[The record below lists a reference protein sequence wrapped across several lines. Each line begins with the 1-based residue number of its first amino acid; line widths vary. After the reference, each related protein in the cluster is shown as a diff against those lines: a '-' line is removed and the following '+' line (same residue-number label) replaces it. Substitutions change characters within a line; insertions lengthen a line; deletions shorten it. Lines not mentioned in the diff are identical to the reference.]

1 MRDIFS
7 YKMIIKYKGNNMENS
22 SNSNLTETPNLNTHE
37 VEGDKLWKLW
47 IAKQNKDRNRLQ
59 KEFKADTKSDGFDTR
74 LGKLIRELKL
84 ESDSRQISSSRLR
97 DCSIHSID
105 RRRRSEALWFV
116 ENEKE
121 CRSFIQTSKKGFTSL
136 TALQAAMRKANK
148 SDDTTDEADVES
160 TKNETEKESNVGQ
173 LDTTVKM
180 DKYQLAKI
188 IQEICLSNKIDD
200 AELIEILMLNAEA
213 NIQQKAA

>member
-1 MRDIFS
+1 
-7 YKMIIKYKGNNMENS
+7 MENL
-22 SNSNLTETPNLNTHE
+22 SNQTTTTESPDINTHE
-37 VEGDKLWKLW
+37 VEGRKLQVIW
-47 IAKQNKDRNRLQ
+47 NKRQAVWTKD
-59 KEFKADTKSDGFDTR
+59 FKADTQSDGFDTR

-84 ESDSRQISSSRLR
+84 ESDSRQIASSRLR
-97 DCSIHSID
+97 DCSLHSID
-105 RRRRSEALWFV
+105 KRRRSEALWFV

-121 CRSFIQTSKKGFTSL
+121 CRSFMQTSKKGFTSL

-148 SDDTTDEADVES
+148 SDDTTGDTDVEP
-160 TKNETEKESNVGQ
+160 TEKAEKESNVGQ

-180 DKYQLAKI
+180 DKFELAKI

>member
-1 MRDIFS
+1 
-7 YKMIIKYKGNNMENS
+7 MENL
-22 SNSNLTETPNLNTHE
+22 SNQTTTTESPDINTLE
-37 VEGDKLWKLW
+37 VEGRKLQVIW
-47 IAKQNKDRNRLQ
+47 NKRQAVWTKD
-59 KEFKADTKSDGFDTR
+59 FKADTQSDGFDTR

-84 ESDSRQISSSRLR
+84 ESDSRQIASSRLR
-97 DCSIHSID
+97 DCSLHSID
-105 RRRRSEALWFV
+105 KRRRSEALWFV

-121 CRSFIQTSKKGFTSL
+121 CRSFMQTSKKGFTSL

-148 SDDTTDEADVES
+148 SDDTTGDTDVEP
-160 TKNETEKESNVGQ
+160 TEKAEKESKVGQ

-180 DKYQLAKI
+180 DKFELAKI

>member
-136 TALQAAMRKANK
+136 TALQASMRKANK

-160 TKNETEKESNVGQ
+160 TKSETEKESNVGQ
-173 LDTTVKM
+173 LDATVKM

>member
-1 MRDIFS
+1 
-7 YKMIIKYKGNNMENS
+7 MENL
-22 SNSNLTETPNLNTHE
+22 SNQTTTTESPDINTLE
-37 VEGDKLWKLW
+37 VEGRKLQVIWNKRQAVWK
-47 IAKQNKDRNRLQ
+47 KD
-59 KEFKADTKSDGFDTR
+59 FKADTQSDGFDTR

-84 ESDSRQISSSRLR
+84 ESDSRQIASSRLR
-97 DCSIHSID
+97 DCSLHSID
-105 RRRRSEALWFV
+105 KRRRSEALWFV

-121 CRSFIQTSKKGFTSL
+121 CRSFMQTSKKGFTSL

-148 SDDTTDEADVES
+148 SDDTTGDTDVEP
-160 TKNETEKESNVGQ
+160 TEKAEKESKVGQ

-180 DKYQLAKI
+180 DKFELAKI

>member
-148 SDDTTDEADVES
+148 SDDTTGEADVES
-160 TKNETEKESNVGQ
+160 TKSETEKESNVGQ

>member
-148 SDDTTDEADVES
+148 SDDTTDEADVEP
-160 TKNETEKESNVGQ
+160 TEKAEKESNVGQ

>member
-1 MRDIFS
+1 
-7 YKMIIKYKGNNMENS
+7 MENL
-22 SNSNLTETPNLNTHE
+22 SNQTTTTESPDINTHE
-37 VEGDKLWKLW
+37 VEGRKLQVIW
-47 IAKQNKDRNRLQ
+47 NKRQAVWTKD
-59 KEFKADTKSDGFDTR
+59 FKADTQSDGFDTR

-84 ESDSRQISSSRLR
+84 ESDSRQIASSRLR
-97 DCSIHSID
+97 DCSLHSID
-105 RRRRSEALWFV
+105 KRRRSEALWFV

-136 TALQAAMRKANK
+136 TALQASMRKANK
-148 SDDTTDEADVES
+148 SDDTTGETDVES
-160 TKNETEKESNVGQ
+160 TKSETEKESNVGQ
-173 LDTTVKM
+173 LDATVKM

>member
-160 TKNETEKESNVGQ
+160 TKSETEKESNVGQ

>member
-84 ESDSRQISSSRLR
+84 ESDTRQISSQRLR

>member
-1 MRDIFS
+1 
-7 YKMIIKYKGNNMENS
+7 MENL
-22 SNSNLTETPNLNTHE
+22 SNQTTTTESPDINTLE
-37 VEGDKLWKLW
+37 VEGRKLQVIWNKRQAVWK
-47 IAKQNKDRNRLQ
+47 KD
-59 KEFKADTKSDGFDTR
+59 FKADTQSDGFDTR

-84 ESDSRQISSSRLR
+84 ESDSRQIASSRLR
-97 DCSIHSID
+97 DCSLHSID
-105 RRRRSEALWFV
+105 KRRRSEALWFV

-121 CRSFIQTSKKGFTSL
+121 CRSFVQTSKKGFTSL

-148 SDDTTDEADVES
+148 SDDTTDEADVEP
-160 TKNETEKESNVGQ
+160 TEKAEKESKVGQ

-180 DKYQLAKI
+180 DKFELAKI

>member
-1 MRDIFS
+1 
-7 YKMIIKYKGNNMENS
+7 MENL
-22 SNSNLTETPNLNTHE
+22 SNQTTTTESPDINTHE
-37 VEGDKLWKLW
+37 VEGRKLQVIW
-47 IAKQNKDRNRLQ
+47 NKRQAVWTKD
-59 KEFKADTKSDGFDTR
+59 FKADTQSDGFDTR

-84 ESDSRQISSSRLR
+84 ESDSRQIASSRLR
-97 DCSIHSID
+97 DCSLHSID
-105 RRRRSEALWFV
+105 KRRRSEALWFV

-121 CRSFIQTSKKGFTSL
+121 CRSFMQTSKKGFTSL

-148 SDDTTDEADVES
+148 SDDTTGEADVEP
-160 TKNETEKESNVGQ
+160 TEKAEKESKVGQ

-180 DKYQLAKI
+180 DKFELAKI

>member
-7 YKMIIKYKGNNMENS
+7 YKMIIKYKGKNMENS
-22 SNSNLTETPNLNTHE
+22 TSKTTFEDPQINTLE
-37 VEGDKLWKLW
+37 VEGRNLQVIWNK
-47 IAKQNKDRNRLQ
+47 KQAVCKKD
-59 KEFKADTKSDGFDTR
+59 FKADTKSDGFDTR

-84 ESDSRQISSSRLR
+84 ESDSRQINSQRLR

-136 TALQAAMRKANK
+136 TALQASMRKANK
-148 SDDTTDEADVES
+148 SDDTTGEADVES
-160 TKNETEKESNVGQ
+160 TKSETEKESNVGQ
-173 LDTTVKM
+173 LDATVKM

>member
-1 MRDIFS
+1 MRAVKSAVKIERLFNHIPLID
-7 YKMIIKYKGNNMENS
+7 E
-22 SNSNLTETPNLNTHE
+22 E
-37 VEGDKLWKLW
+37 DQKLCGLLK
-47 IAKQNKDRNRLQ
+47 
-59 KEFKADTKSDGFDTR
+59 TK
-74 LGKLIRELKL
+74 
-84 ESDSRQISSSRLR
+84 
-97 DCSIHSID
+97 
-105 RRRRSEALWFV
+105 
-116 ENEKE
+116 KE
-121 CRSFIQTSKKGFTSL
+121 CRAFIQTSKKGFTSL

-148 SDDTTDEADVES
+148 SDDTTQMQADVES

-180 DKYQLAKI
+180 DKYQLAKS

>member
-1 MRDIFS
+1 
-7 YKMIIKYKGNNMENS
+7 MENL
-22 SNSNLTETPNLNTHE
+22 SNQTTTTESPDINTLE
-37 VEGDKLWKLW
+37 VEGRKLQVIWNKRQAVWK
-47 IAKQNKDRNRLQ
+47 KD
-59 KEFKADTKSDGFDTR
+59 FKADTQSDGFDTR

-84 ESDSRQISSSRLR
+84 ESDSRQIASSRLR
-97 DCSIHSID
+97 DCSLHSID
-105 RRRRSEALWFV
+105 KRRRSEALWFV

-121 CRSFIQTSKKGFTSL
+121 CRSFVQTSKKGFTSL

-148 SDDTTDEADVES
+148 SDDTTGDTDVEP
-160 TKNETEKESNVGQ
+160 TEKAEKESKVGQ

-180 DKYQLAKI
+180 DKFELAKI

>member
-136 TALQAAMRKANK
+136 TALQASMRKANK

-173 LDTTVKM
+173 LDATVKM

>member
-1 MRDIFS
+1 
-7 YKMIIKYKGNNMENS
+7 MENL
-22 SNSNLTETPNLNTHE
+22 SNQTTTTESPDINTHE
-37 VEGDKLWKLW
+37 VEGRKLQVIW
-47 IAKQNKDRNRLQ
+47 NKRQAVWTKD
-59 KEFKADTKSDGFDTR
+59 FKADTQSDGFDTR

-148 SDDTTDEADVES
+148 SDDTTGEADVES
-160 TKNETEKESNVGQ
+160 TKSETEKESNVGQ
-173 LDTTVKM
+173 LDATVKM

>member
-7 YKMIIKYKGNNMENS
+7 YKMIIKYKGKNMENS
-22 SNSNLTETPNLNTHE
+22 TSKTTFEDPQINTLE
-37 VEGDKLWKLW
+37 VEGRNLQVIWNK
-47 IAKQNKDRNRLQ
+47 KQAVCKKD
-59 KEFKADTKSDGFDTR
+59 FKADTKSDGFDTR

-84 ESDSRQISSSRLR
+84 ESDSRQINSQRLR

-136 TALQAAMRKANK
+136 TALQASMRKANK

-160 TKNETEKESNVGQ
+160 TKSETEKESNVGQ
-173 LDTTVKM
+173 LDATVKM

-213 NIQQKAA
+213 NIQQQAA

>member
-1 MRDIFS
+1 
-7 YKMIIKYKGNNMENS
+7 MENS
-22 SNSNLTETPNLNTHE
+22 VQLPQINTLE
-37 VEGDKLWKLW
+37 DEGSTLRDIW
-47 IAKQNKDRNRLQ
+47 IAKQDKEKDRLQ
-59 KEFKADTKSDGFDTR
+59 GEFKADTKSDGFDTR

-121 CRSFIQTSKKGFTSL
+121 CRSFIKTSKKGFTSL

-148 SDDTTDEADVES
+148 SDDTTGDTDVEP
-160 TKNETEKESNVGQ
+160 TEKAEKESNVGQ

>member
-1 MRDIFS
+1 
-7 YKMIIKYKGNNMENS
+7 MENL
-22 SNSNLTETPNLNTHE
+22 SNQTTATESPDINTHE
-37 VEGDKLWKLW
+37 VEGRKLQVIW
-47 IAKQNKDRNRLQ
+47 NKRQAVWTKD
-59 KEFKADTKSDGFDTR
+59 FKADTQSDGFDTR

-84 ESDSRQISSSRLR
+84 ESDSRQIASSRLR
-97 DCSIHSID
+97 DCSLHSID
-105 RRRRSEALWFV
+105 KRRRSEALWFV

-121 CRSFIQTSKKGFTSL
+121 CRSFMQTSKKGFTSL

-148 SDDTTDEADVES
+148 SDDTTGDTDVEP
-160 TKNETEKESNVGQ
+160 TEKAEKESKVGQ

-180 DKYQLAKI
+180 DKFELAKI

>member
-1 MRDIFS
+1 
-7 YKMIIKYKGNNMENS
+7 MIIKYKGKNMENS
-22 SNSNLTETPNLNTHE
+22 TSKTTFEDPQINTLE
-37 VEGDKLWKLW
+37 VEGRNLQVIWNK
-47 IAKQNKDRNRLQ
+47 KQAVCKKD
-59 KEFKADTKSDGFDTR
+59 FKADTKSDGFDTR

-84 ESDSRQISSSRLR
+84 ESDSRQINSQRLR

-136 TALQAAMRKANK
+136 TALQASMRKANK
-148 SDDTTDEADVES
+148 SDDTTGEADVES

-173 LDTTVKM
+173 LDATVKM

>member
-1 MRDIFS
+1 
-7 YKMIIKYKGNNMENS
+7 MENL
-22 SNSNLTETPNLNTHE
+22 SNQTTTTESPDINTHE
-37 VEGDKLWKLW
+37 VEGRKLQVIWNKRQAVWK
-47 IAKQNKDRNRLQ
+47 KD
-59 KEFKADTKSDGFDTR
+59 FKADTQSDGFDTR

-84 ESDSRQISSSRLR
+84 ESDSRQIASSRLR
-97 DCSIHSID
+97 DCSLHSID
-105 RRRRSEALWFV
+105 KRRRSEALWFV

-121 CRSFIQTSKKGFTSL
+121 CRSFMQTSKKGFTSL

-148 SDDTTDEADVES
+148 SDDTTGEADVES
-160 TKNETEKESNVGQ
+160 TKSETEKESNVGQ
-173 LDTTVKM
+173 LDATVKM

>member
-148 SDDTTDEADVES
+148 SDDTTGEADVES
-160 TKNETEKESNVGQ
+160 TKSETGKESNVGQ

>member
-1 MRDIFS
+1 
-7 YKMIIKYKGNNMENS
+7 MENL
-22 SNSNLTETPNLNTHE
+22 SNQTTTTESPDINTLE
-37 VEGDKLWKLW
+37 VEGRKLQVIW
-47 IAKQNKDRNRLQ
+47 NKRQAVWTKD
-59 KEFKADTKSDGFDTR
+59 FKADTQSDGFDTR

-84 ESDSRQISSSRLR
+84 ESDSRQIASSRLR
-97 DCSIHSID
+97 DCSLHSID
-105 RRRRSEALWFV
+105 KRRRSEALWFV

-121 CRSFIQTSKKGFTSL
+121 CRSFVQTSKKGFTSL

-148 SDDTTDEADVES
+148 SDDTTGDTDVEP
-160 TKNETEKESNVGQ
+160 TEKAEKESKVGQ

-180 DKYQLAKI
+180 DKFELAKI

>member
-1 MRDIFS
+1 
-7 YKMIIKYKGNNMENS
+7 MENS
-22 SNSNLTETPNLNTHE
+22 VQLPQINTLE
-37 VEGDKLWKLW
+37 DEGSTLRDIW
-47 IAKQNKDRNRLQ
+47 IAKQDKEKDRLQ
-59 KEFKADTKSDGFDTR
+59 GEFKADTKSDGFDTR

-121 CRSFIQTSKKGFTSL
+121 CRSFIKTSKKGFTSL

-148 SDDTTDEADVES
+148 SDDTTGDTDVEP
-160 TKNETEKESNVGQ
+160 TEKAETVSNVGQ

-180 DKYQLAKI
+180 DKFELAKA
-188 IQEICLSNKIDD
+188 IQELCISNEIDD

>member
-1 MRDIFS
+1 
-7 YKMIIKYKGNNMENS
+7 MENS
-22 SNSNLTETPNLNTHE
+22 TNKTTFEDPQINTLE
-37 VEGDKLWKLW
+37 VEGRNLQVIWNK
-47 IAKQNKDRNRLQ
+47 KQAVCKKD
-59 KEFKADTKSDGFDTR
+59 FKADTKSDGFDTR

-84 ESDSRQISSSRLR
+84 ESETRQISSQRLR

-148 SDDTTDEADVES
+148 SDDTTGEADVES
-160 TKNETEKESNVGQ
+160 TKSETEKESNVGQ

>member
-1 MRDIFS
+1 
-7 YKMIIKYKGNNMENS
+7 MENL
-22 SNSNLTETPNLNTHE
+22 SNQTTTTESPDINTHE
-37 VEGDKLWKLW
+37 VEGRKLQVIWNERQDIWK
-47 IAKQNKDRNRLQ
+47 KD
-59 KEFKADTKSDGFDTR
+59 FKADTQSDGFDTR

-84 ESDSRQISSSRLR
+84 ESDSRQIASSRLR
-97 DCSIHSID
+97 DCSLHSID
-105 RRRRSEALWFV
+105 KRRRSEALWFV

-121 CRSFIQTSKKGFTSL
+121 CRSFMQTSKKGFTSL

-148 SDDTTDEADVES
+148 SDDTTGDTDVEP
-160 TKNETEKESNVGQ
+160 TEKAEKESKVGQ

-180 DKYQLAKI
+180 DKFELAKI

>member
-1 MRDIFS
+1 
-7 YKMIIKYKGNNMENS
+7 MENL
-22 SNSNLTETPNLNTHE
+22 SNQTTATESPDINTHE
-37 VEGDKLWKLW
+37 VEGRKLQVIWNERQDIWK
-47 IAKQNKDRNRLQ
+47 KD
-59 KEFKADTKSDGFDTR
+59 FKADTQSDGFDTR

-84 ESDSRQISSSRLR
+84 ESDSRQIASSRLR
-97 DCSIHSID
+97 DCSLHSID
-105 RRRRSEALWFV
+105 KRRRSEALWFV

-121 CRSFIQTSKKGFTSL
+121 CRSFMQTSKKGFTSL

-148 SDDTTDEADVES
+148 SDDTTGEADVEP
-160 TKNETEKESNVGQ
+160 TEKAEKESNVGQ
-173 LDTTVKM
+173 LDATVKM